1 MTFDDNNRDSD
12 SDDNRKNPDD
22 NLSQNGSS
30 ADKPDKDERPKTV
43 LRQGTTPA
51 GESLTQKDIPKD
63 FGYLRLIK
71 KIGHEGG
78 MGVVFQAQNINLDS
92 ERAVKILHPMLAQRK
107 DVSSSFVREAQITD
121 KLDHPNIVRVYEVG
135 TFSEFF
141 FIEMELID
149 TFELPPS
156 NQLPID
162 IALIIC
168 LKVCEALQF
177 SHTASFKHKNQQID
191 GVVHRDVKPG
201 NILVSKSGQVKLA
214 DFGVAKLTS
223 TESLTMAGVGPV
235 GTFSYMS
242 PEQLNDEKDIDRRT
256 DIYSLGVVLY
266 EFLAGRQAFSGTIT
280 NIMANI
286 AQNKYAPLS
295 SVRKDIPKEVD
306 RVIRKAMARDRNARY
321 QSAKEMRD
329 DIYKYLLSINVRN
342 YDERLRSFIRK
353 PTASPIPKPRVD
365 RDWTGLIDIGK
376 KVGLIGGAVLVLA
389 LIVWGVMSL
398 FSWFGSKSARNNYQ
412 DSLAF
417 IELHQAV
424 IPPDDSVFGLLDSA
438 AGLFN
443 DEDYGPAADRAA
455 DARDRYRQVMDSVFE
470 AAAERTT
477 GGGQTLLES
486 NGDVVNNWD
495 EYIGR
500 SREEWADGQ
509 YQTAFV
515 SLSIADSIIGNPPII
530 ASPVLKDMRRT
541 YQVKAVDNNSFRFSI
556 DDQGV
561 QLKDLALEHG
571 SSGLSEQ
578 QVYLDGGV
586 ENPRLKI
593 NAALLEP
600 GTYSGLKITVSNIDD
615 KFDSRQFRVRVVVE
629 ADSLRMA
636 RDSISASR
644 SYVRSWKTRFGSHL
658 SSASINSVDSVL
670 SEADRVMRSERY
682 LPSMLKAREAI
693 NMADQ
698 KVRRAADRGIGDL
711 AQKAKRL
718 RSVEALED
726 IQGRI
731 FALRATYRLKKYL
744 DVFTL
749 CPQIEEKIEYYI
761 NLPVTDTTM
770 PLAPPT
776 MIDIYTEGT
785 PQELLDSATLYVNER
800 RDVVSA
806 EMFLEALANRPQ
818 GELPL
823 NSRQQMYHLFAS
835 IYLYTQD
842 YDRSARYCDD
852 YRGVAP
858 NNFYPHYLSAKVAFS
873 QHRYQDAL
881 NHMDEAKAF
890 SQTIKLTEGMTD
902 IKKSQEWHDV
912 GWFSNMS
919 LTELVKDV
927 YQSKDKLSKRQ
938 LHRAK
943 TQKNRAIELWS
954 DYLNTYKNNAEFTDY
969 VKLGQN
975 AYKDLREI

>member
-1 MTFDDNNRDSD
+1 MPFDDNNRDSD
-12 SDDNRKNPDD
+12 SDDKRGKPDD
-22 NLSQNGSS
+22 NLSQNGSG
-30 ADKPDKDERPKTV
+30 ADTPKKDERPKTV

-51 GESLTQKDIPKD
+51 GGSLTQKDIPQE
-63 FGYLRLIK
+63 FGHLRLIK

-107 DVSSSFVREAQITD
+107 DIAGSFVREAQITD

-162 IALIIC
+162 ISLIVC

-201 NILVSKSGQVKLA
+201 NILVSKTGQVKLA
-214 DFGVAKLTS
+214 DFGIAKLAS
-223 TESLTMAGVGPV
+223 AESLTMAGVGPV

-266 EFLAGRQAFSGTIT
+266 EYLAGRQAFSGTIT

-286 AQNKYAPLS
+286 AQNKYAPMS

-306 RVIRKAMARDRNARY
+306 RIIRKSMARDRNARY

-353 PTASPIPKPRVD
+353 PTASPIPKSRP
-365 RDWTGLIDIGK
+365 RDWSGLLDSGK
-376 KVGLIGGAVLVLA
+376 KVGLIGGAVVVVALV
-389 LIVWGVMSL
+389 VWGVMSL
-398 FSWFGSKSARNNYQ
+398 VSYIGNKNARNNYQ

-417 IELHQAV
+417 IESYQALV
-424 IPPDDSVFGLLDSA
+424 PPGDSVFSLLDSA
-438 AGLFN
+438 AGLFS
-443 DEDYGPAADRAA
+443 DEEYGSAADRAA
-455 DARDRYRQVMDSVFE
+455 DARNRYRQVMDSVFD
-470 AAAERTT
+470 AAAERTV
-477 GGGQTLLES
+477 GGGQALVDS
-486 NGDVVNNWD
+486 NGNVVNGWD
-495 EYIGR
+495 EYITR
-500 SREEWADGQ
+500 SRGEWADGQ
-509 YQTAFV
+509 YQAAFV
-515 SLSIADSIIGNPPII
+515 SLTIADSIIGNPPVI
-530 ASPVLKDMRRT
+530 ASPILKEMRRT
-541 YQVKAVDNNSFRFSI
+541 YQVKAVDNNSFKFSI

-561 QLKDLALEHG
+561 QLKDLSLDRG
-571 SSGLSEQ
+571 SSGLGEE
-578 QVYLDGGV
+578 QVYLDGGL
-586 ENPRLKI
+586 ENPRLRI

-600 GTYSGLKITVSNIDD
+600 GTYTGMKITVSNIDD

-629 ADSLRMA
+629 ADSLRMT

-644 SYVRSWKTRFGSHL
+644 SYVRSWKTTFGSNL
-658 SSASINSVDSVL
+658 AAQDINSVDSVL
-670 SEADRVMRSERY
+670 SEADRVMKSERY

-693 NMADQ
+693 NMAGQ
-698 KVRRAADRGIGDL
+698 KVRRAADRRIGAL
-711 AQKAKRL
+711 AQKAKGL
-718 RSVEALED
+718 RSVEALDD

-731 FALRATYRLKKYL
+731 IALRATYKLKKYS

-749 CPQIEEKIEYYI
+749 SPQINKKIEYYL
-761 NLPVTDTTM
+761 NLPVVDTTA
-770 PLAPPT
+770 PAPPPT

-785 PQELLDSATLYVNER
+785 HQQLLDSATIYVNDK

-823 NSRQQMYHLFAS
+823 NARQQMYHLFAS

-842 YDRSARYCDD
+842 YDKADKYCDD
-852 YRGVAP
+852 YREVAP

-881 NHMDEAKAF
+881 SHMDEARAF
-890 SQTIKLTEGMTD
+890 SQTIKLSEEMTD

-927 YQSKDKLSKRQ
+927 YRSKDKLSKRQ

-954 DYLNTYKNNAEFTDY
+954 DYLNTYKNNSGFTDY